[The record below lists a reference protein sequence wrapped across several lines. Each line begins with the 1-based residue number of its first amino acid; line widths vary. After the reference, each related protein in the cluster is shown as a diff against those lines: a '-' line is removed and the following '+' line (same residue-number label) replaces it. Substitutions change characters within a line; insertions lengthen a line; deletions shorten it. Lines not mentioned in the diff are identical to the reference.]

1 MITLFLIYVS
11 GELIVKS
18 PMVSKWASLP
28 GIRKKNI
35 YHSRIIIVNIFLRN
49 KSVNQIKA
57 MTWHTKRW
65 DVVRTKWPTMLELIM
80 VPVAWRHWEYC
91 YSSYEGCKSIT
102 VKFYPLSPLAPKI
115 FFNVPVSSWF
125 PFIFMGGESRAH
137 MWIVSKVIVNVNW
150 HLTSALTVP
159 LKK

>member
-57 MTWHTKRW
+57 SRW

-115 FFNVPVSSWF
+115 FFSVPASSWF

>member
-49 KSVNQIKA
+49 KSVNKIKA

-65 DVVRTKWPTMLELIM
+65 DVVRTKWPTMLERIM
-80 VPVAWRHWEYC
+80 VPLAWRHWEYC
-91 YSSYEGCKSIT
+91 YFSYEGCKSIT
-102 VKFYPLSPLAPKI
+102 VKFYPLSPSLLR
-115 FFNVPVSSWF
+115 FFRCTCSWF
-125 PFIFMGGESRAH
+125 PFIFMGRESSAH
-137 MWIVSKVIVNVNW
+137 MWVVSKVIVNVNW
-150 HLTSALTVP
+150 HLTSARTVS